1 MRHRRVFVQAL
12 LGLGLLALFTEPVA
26 AQTTINDELITGLN
40 ERLLY
45 VAIPISILVEVIL
58 IYTVVRYRASNVDE
72 AKPTQENRRL
82 EITWTVATAVIL
94 LFVGFA
100 SYQVLGVTAIGGVTA
115 ASNPNAQPAAVQESF
130 DGAIGPEADEENA
143 VQIEVVAQK
152 YFWEYKYDNGSVVG
166 TSTADEPLYIPK
178 DRPVYLHITSTDWL
192 HAFHVPDMGLKQDA
206 FPGQYNTIKTVAY
219 EEGAY
224 QLYCAEYCG
233 VGHAGMLGK
242 VQVVSNEEYQG
253 YLEDKR
259 AEDSES
265 SGNSTNATSAN
276 STESAMNATS
286 ANATSANG
294 TNATSL
300 AA

>member
-1 MRHRRVFVQAL
+1 MRHRRVIAQTL
-12 LGLGLLALFTEPVA
+12 LGLGLFALLAEPVA
-26 AQTTINDELITGLN
+26 AQTSLNEQLIRGLN

-45 VAIPISILVEVIL
+45 VAIPITILVEVIL
-58 IYTVVRYRASNVDE
+58 IYTVIRYRDSNVEE

-82 EITWTVATAVIL
+82 EITWTVATAIIL

-115 ASNPNAQPAAVQESF
+115 ASNPDAQPAAVTEDF
-130 DGAIGPEADEENA
+130 DGAIGPQADEENA

-166 TSTADEPLYIPK
+166 SSTADEPLYIPK

-192 HAFHVPDMGLKQDA
+192 HALHVPDLGLKQDA

-219 EEGAY
+219 EEGTY

-233 VGHAGMLGK
+233 VGHSGMLGK
-242 VQVVSNEEYQG
+242 VKVVSTEEYQQ

-259 AEDSES
+259 AENGG
-265 SGNSTNATSAN
+265 GNSTNSMSTSGAN
-276 STESAMNATS
+276 D
-286 ANATSANG
+286 
-294 TNATSL
+294 L
-300 AA
+300 VAA